1 MFCVFEIFPAEIKA
15 NGVFKEVVLVDEAVT
30 LKKIRPFLFLIWK
43 LENQLICHTINLCA
57 KDREWPIKFP

>member
-30 LKKIRPFLFLIWK
+30 LKKIRPFLFLI
-43 LENQLICHTINLCA
+43 
-57 KDREWPIKFP
+57 